1 MYRETFRPLEPRQNE
16 NIRAIIFYLAIGTI
30 LMLFSYYKTG
40 MVLYAAGIVLYLI
53 SILRKRAVR
62 RYLYENRDIEI
73 TLTDDSSSEDKALPH
88 AEARRTRRW
97 ISKRF
102 VVRKKRK
109 RTQKSFSTTNHTKRH
124 EKMEKNVVSE

>member
-1 MYRETFRPLEPRQNE
+1 MYHETFRPLEPRQNE

-62 RYLYENRDIEI
+62 RYLYENRDIETTI
-73 TLTDDSSSEDKALPH
+73 NDDHGSADREINLHHEPLEKELKQISRGGAGS
-88 AEARRTRRW
+88 AEE
-97 ISKRF
+97 SMF
-102 VVRKKRK
+102 
-109 RTQKSFSTTNHTKRH
+109 TTNHTKEH
-124 EKMEKNVVSE
+124 EKGEKNVVSE